1 MFAFHVKDREKNTQ
15 KLLFFV
21 CVFLFLLSPCVRHL
35 FCSLSSFS
43 LTHRESVAGKR
54 ITDVLHLLCVFVI
67 VSLFFVDM
75 CIFIYLSRVTQV
87 TNIKSSRLR
96 LALFVSSQSHF
107 IIHSFFSSEYSDA
120 VKIVVVC
127 RSVCFFSSLLCLI
140 LLLLLSSFLST
151 QLSRSHRARSTI
163 DMLFLLFYFFFQIEN
178 SLLAFGFASCTKG

>member
-1 MFAFHVKDREKNTQ
+1 MFKWRKNWNNFSLCVCIPRKRPRKKTH
-15 KLLFFV
+15 KNCYFSFVYFYFFSLR
-21 CVFLFLLSPCVRHL
+21 VFAISFA
-35 FCSLSSFS
+35 LSSFS

-163 DMLFLLFYFFFQIEN
+163 DMLFLLFYFFF
-178 SLLAFGFASCTKG
+178 K

>member
-1 MFAFHVKDREKNTQ
+1 MKKNWNNFSLCVCIPRKRPRKKHT
-15 KLLFFV
+15 KTVIFRL
-21 CVFLFLLSPCVRHL
+21 CVFISSLSVCLPSLLL
-35 FCSLSSFS
+35 SLSSFF

-107 IIHSFFSSEYSDA
+107 IIHSFFFNEYSDA

-127 RSVCFFSSLLCLI
+127 RSVCFF
-140 LLLLLSSFLST
+140 
-151 QLSRSHRARSTI
+151 
-163 DMLFLLFYFFFQIEN
+163 LLFSVSFFFFFSVRFSQHN
-178 SLLAFGFASCTKG
+178 SLVLIARVRQSTCCFFYFIFFK